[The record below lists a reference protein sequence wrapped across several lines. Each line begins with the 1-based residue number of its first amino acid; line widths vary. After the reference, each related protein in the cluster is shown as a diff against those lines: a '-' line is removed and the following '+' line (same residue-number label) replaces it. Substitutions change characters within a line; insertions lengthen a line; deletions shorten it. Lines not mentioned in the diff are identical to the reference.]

1 VLAGLAHAASIASPL
16 SLGRFQRG
24 EPLWMLQP
32 VALAVLVYWV
42 LRAASSWQAAR
53 LGWLFATAWLAGSL
67 WWLFISMHSYGGL
80 AAPLAALAVL
90 ALAVFLGSYYAAAC
104 ALFWRLQRWAR
115 RPVKEQRGRFQ
126 RELLQPLQM
135 ALPFAALWLLAEL
148 ARGTW
153 LTGLPW
159 GAGGYAHVLGPLALL
174 TRWIGVYGIGAVASV
189 LAALLAVSAVLAKDN
204 PQPMRGRWLFLMGI
218 GASFLGSYVANMQR
232 DQVLPALHNTAPFSI
247 ALLQGNIAQDEKFQ
261 HGSGVPLALDWY
273 GEQLRMAQADLV
285 IAPETAIP
293 LLPQQLEAGYLD
305 DITQRYRTGQ
315 PALLVGIPLG
325 DAEHGY
331 TNSVLGF
338 TATQQPPYR
347 YDKHHLVPFGEF
359 IPPFFRWFTDALNIP
374 LGDFARGSVGQ
385 PPLHWR
391 GQRIA
396 PHICY
401 EDLFGEELAAQFSDA
416 ANAPTLLVNVS
427 NIGWFGDSLAVDQH
441 LNISRMRAL
450 EFERPMVRATN
461 TGATAV
467 IDPLGRVTQRLP
479 PFTRAV
485 LHAEVQG
492 RSGPVTP
499 YAQWVARYGLLPLW
513 LLGLGYI
520 GVVIVV
526 AMRRA
531 DTG

>member
-1 VLAGLAHAASIASPL
+1 MAHPF
-16 SLGRFQRG
+16 SLGNIQSGQPIWYFQIFS
-24 EPLWMLQP
+24 LCWLIN
-32 VALAVLVYWV
+32 LVLH
-42 LRAASSWQAAR
+42 ATSGWQAAR

-67 WWLFISMHSYGGL
+67 WWLFISMHSYGDL

-90 ALAVFLGSYYAAAC
+90 ALALFLGSYYAAAC
-104 ALFWRLQRWAR
+104 AVFWRLQRRIVPIPSTYPGWVR
-115 RPVKEQRGRFQ
+115 H
-126 RELLQPLQM
+126 ELLYPLQT
-135 ALPFAALWLLAEL
+135 AVLFAAVWLLAEL

-159 GAGGYAHVLGPLALL
+159 GAGGYAHVEGPLAAGLA
-174 TRWIGVYGIGAVASV
+174 RWIGVYGVGTVASA
-189 LAALLAVSAVLAKDN
+189 LAAMLARALMSIDDTQRANGWVVSLVCIALNFSGGYSAAV
-204 PQPMRGRWLFLMGI
+204 
-218 GASFLGSYVANMQR
+218 QR
-232 DQVLPALHNTAPFSI
+232 DPSRHILPAEHNTAPFSI
-247 ALLQGNIAQDEKFQ
+247 TLLQGNIAQEEKFQ
-261 HGSGVPLALDWY
+261 QDRGVPQALHWY
-273 GEQLRMAQADLV
+273 GEQIRKAEADLV

-305 DITQRYRTGQ
+305 DITQRYRTGAQ
-315 PALLVGIPLG
+315 ALLLGIPLG
-325 DAEHGY
+325 DIDSGY

-338 TATQQPPYR
+338 TATQPPPYR

-416 ANAPTLLVNVS
+416 ATAPTLLVNVS

-450 EFERPMVRATN
+450 EFERPIVRATN

-467 IDPLGRVTQRLP
+467 IDPLGRVTHRLP
-479 PFTRAV
+479 PFTRDV
-485 LHAEVQG
+485 LHAKVQG

-499 YAQWVARYGLLPLW
+499 YAQWVARYGLWPLW
-513 LLGLGYI
+513 LLSLS
-520 GVVIVV
+520 VVAAATVF
-526 AMRRA
+526 AMRRS